1 MLGKRANSMFRMR
14 VYGQKGDEN
23 ISLKILLSA
32 RQKGERDEEI
42 FGDVYLLLFPVG
54 FTCS

>member
-1 MLGKRANSMFRMR
+1 MFRMR
-14 VYGQKGDEN
+14 VYGQKGDEK

-42 FGDVYLLLFPVG
+42 FWDVYLLLFPVG